1 MDLFKPQPD
10 CPLCDLLGLQSQALG
25 AKVDHPARLK
35 VSQRKFSLTRLPI
48 IRCALQGMLVK
59 NKIYKVSNM
68 QNQATLKRVDANFR
82 EKYGMFSFKLICLA
96 LIVAFSGVFFTSST
110 GLAVRLKNIA
120 SFSGARSNQLVG
132 YGLVVGLSGT
142 GDQRGSPYTIQ
153 SITNMLENMGVRVNK
168 DDIQP
173 QNVAAVMVTAD
184 LPVSAEP
191 GSELDVTVSS
201 VGDAESLR
209 GGVLLMTP
217 LKGVDDK
224 VYAIAQGS
232 LTLGGYSAGGQA
244 AQETT
249 NFTTVGTIPGG
260 AVVERSIPYKFN
272 QQDHIQIDL
281 DVGGFTTTQRVVE
294 AINRELSGNYA
305 SPETRSSLELKVPA
319 KYSGNL
325 IPLMAR
331 LEQLQVAPDKK
342 AKVVVD
348 EKTGTIVLGSD
359 VTLSPVAVA
368 QGNLKIRVEE
378 RPEVSQPAPFSEG
391 ETAVEPRTDVEVEEE
406 EKRLTMMEG
415 AKLQEL
421 VEGLN
426 AIGATPRDLV
436 SILRTLKSAGAL
448 HAELE
453 VK

>member
-1 MDLFKPQPD
+1 
-10 CPLCDLLGLQSQALG
+10 
-25 AKVDHPARLK
+25 
-35 VSQRKFSLTRLPI
+35 
-48 IRCALQGMLVK
+48 
-59 NKIYKVSNM
+59 M
-68 QNQATLKRVDANFR
+68 QNLQDKQAVFYGKRAISLV
-82 EKYGMFSFKLICLA
+82 LIIACLSVV
-96 LIVAFSGVFFTSST
+96 LTPTKGQ
-110 GLAVRLKNIA
+110 GVRLKNIA

-142 GDQRGSPYTIQ
+142 GDQRGSPFTQQ

-168 DDIQP
+168 GDIQP

-224 VYAIAQGS
+224 VYALAQGP

-260 AVVERSIPYKFN
+260 AVVERSIPYEFN
-272 QQDHIQIDL
+272 RQDKIQIDL
-281 DVGGFTTTQRVVE
+281 KVGGFTTTQRAVE
-294 AINRELSGNYA
+294 AINRALSGKYA
-305 SPETRSSLELKVPA
+305 KPKSRSSLELKVPA
-319 KYSGNL
+319 KFSGNL
-325 IPLMAR
+325 IPLMAK
-331 LEQLQVAPDKK
+331 LEQLRVNPDKK

-348 EKTGTIVLGSD
+348 EKTGTIVLGNN

-368 QGNLKIRVEE
+368 QGNLKIQVEE

-391 ETAVEPRTDVEVEEE
+391 ETAAVPRTEVEVEEE
-406 EKRLTMMEG
+406 EKKLTMMEG
-415 AKLQEL
+415 TKLQEL

-426 AIGATPRDLV
+426 AIGATPTDLI

-453 VK
+453 VN

>member
-1 MDLFKPQPD
+1 
-10 CPLCDLLGLQSQALG
+10 
-25 AKVDHPARLK
+25 
-35 VSQRKFSLTRLPI
+35 
-48 IRCALQGMLVK
+48 
-59 NKIYKVSNM
+59 M
-68 QNQATLKRVDANFR
+68 QHKANTKHGDVYFR
-82 EKYGMFSFKLICLA
+82 EKSRGSLVNRTICLA
-96 LIVAFSGVFFTSST
+96 LFVACLSAFLLPATVE
-110 GLAVRLKNIA
+110 AVRLKNIA

-153 SITNMLENMGVRVNK
+153 SMTNMMENMGVRVDK
-168 DDIQP
+168 EDIQP

-184 LPVSAEP
+184 LSVSSEP

-201 VGDAESLR
+201 VGDAESLH

-224 VYAIAQGS
+224 VYAIAQGP
-232 LTLGGYSAGGQA
+232 LTLGGHSAGGEA
-244 AQETT
+244 AEETT
-249 NFTTVGTIPGG
+249 NFTTVGTIPQG
-260 AVVERSIPYKFN
+260 AVVERSVPYEFN
-272 QQDHIQIDL
+272 EQDKIQIDL
-281 DVGGFTTTQRVVE
+281 NVGGFTTVQRVVNS
-294 AINRELSGNYA
+294 INRELSGKYA
-305 SPETRSSLELKVPA
+305 KPKTRSSLELEVPA
-319 KYSGNL
+319 KFSGNL
-325 IPLMAR
+325 IPLMAK
-331 LEQLQVAPDKK
+331 LEQMQVNPDKR

-368 QGNLKIRVEE
+368 QGNLKVRVEE
-378 RPEVSQPAPFSEG
+378 RPQVSQPAPFSEG

-415 AKLQEL
+415 TRLQEL

-426 AIGATPRDLV
+426 AIGATPRDLI

-448 HAELE
+448 HAQLE
-453 VK
+453 VQ

>member
-1 MDLFKPQPD
+1 
-10 CPLCDLLGLQSQALG
+10 
-25 AKVDHPARLK
+25 
-35 VSQRKFSLTRLPI
+35 
-48 IRCALQGMLVK
+48 
-59 NKIYKVSNM
+59 M
-68 QNQATLKRVDANFR
+68 QHMFDRVNTNFL
-82 EKYGMFSFKLICLA
+82 EKYS
-96 LIVAFSGVFFTSST
+96 AFSGLMAISLALFIAFIGVFSVQVKAQT
-110 GLAVRLKNIA
+110 VRLKNIA

-153 SITNMLENMGVRVNK
+153 SVTNMLENMGVRVNK
-168 DDIQP
+168 EDIQP
-173 QNVAAVMVTAD
+173 QNVAAVMVTTE

-232 LTLGGYSAGGQA
+232 LTIGGYSAGGQA

-249 NFTTVGTIPGG
+249 NFTTVGTIPEG
-260 AVVERSIPYKFN
+260 AVVERSIPYDFN
-272 QQDHIQIDL
+272 KQDKIQIDL
-281 DVGGFTTTQRVVE
+281 DVGGFTTVQRVVE
-294 AINRELSGNYA
+294 SINRELAGNYA
-305 SPETRSSLELKVPA
+305 HPKTRSSLEVKVPA
-319 KYSGNL
+319 KFSGNL

-331 LEQLQVAPDKK
+331 LEQLPVNPDKR

-378 RPEVSQPAPFSEG
+378 RPQVSQPAPFSEG
-391 ETAVEPRTDVEVEEE
+391 ETVAVPRTDVQVEEE

-415 AKLQEL
+415 ARLQEL

-453 VK
+453 VN